1 MIEYD
6 PAPHVASGS
15 VDAASEETMARV
27 VEYATVGRQ

>member
-15 VDAASEETMARV
+15 VAAASEETMARV
-27 VEYATVGRQ
+27 VDYASVGRH